1 MKAFLLAGGL
11 GTRLRP
17 LTDSTPKCLLP
28 VQGTPLLQIWF
39 DIFRQY
45 SIDEVLI
52 NVHSHAYGVRKFID
66 ENKDGLMVRLFEE
79 ATLLGSAGTV
89 LANRE
94 WVSKERSFWVFYAD
108 VLTTTNL
115 NHMLAFHNSRGQIAT
130 IGVYEVPDPSR
141 CGIVQL
147 DERGVVLD
155 FVEKPKTPVG
165 NLAFSGLM
173 LATPTLLDVIPDTSP
188 ADLGFH
194 VLPQIV
200 GRMAAYRIPDF
211 IIDIGT
217 LETYRAA
224 QETWPGRSHSQEQGG
239 FRV

>member
-1 MKAFLLAGGL
+1 
-11 GTRLRP
+11 
-17 LTDSTPKCLLP
+17 
-28 VQGTPLLQIWF
+28 
-39 DIFRQY
+39 
-45 SIDEVLI
+45 
-52 NVHSHAYGVRKFID
+52 
-66 ENKDGLMVRLFEE
+66 VRLFEE
-79 ATLLGSAGTV
+79 TTLLGSAGTV

-115 NHMLAFHNSRGQIAT
+115 NHMLAFHSSRGQIAT
-130 IGVYEVPDPSR
+130 IGVYEVLDPSR

-173 LATPTLLDVIPDTSP
+173 LATPSLLDVIPDTTP
-188 ADLGFH
+188 VDLGFH

-224 QETWPGRSHSQEQGG
+224 QENWPGRSQSQNPSE